1 MSCLTL
7 VNIFRVEKFNRML
20 QNFPPKFIKR
30 PLGKSCNFV
39 RNCSKQPFH
48 LLYFINAFRYQP
60 SIQLET
66 PSYHE
71 INLQSSPSM
80 WLFVF
85 AKHFAK
91 FSATIDHVDISQ
103 LNYERPCWLFLLLRW
118 HRGKQTDNE
127 TYPNVYQSMSNYP
140 AGGLA
145 LY

>member
-66 PSYHE
+66 PFYHE
-71 INLQSSPSM
+71 INLQSLHGFLC
-80 WLFVF
+80 LFNICKIYST
-85 AKHFAK
+85 AIH
-91 FSATIDHVDISQ
+91 DVDISQ
-103 LNYERPCWLFLLLRW
+103 LNYERPCWLFLLPRW